1 MSSSFVDDKARL
13 LPKKHLKAGENSRSL
28 ESCRHQQDPQAPSRM
43 VARTPNRPAIL
54 LPRLAIDELVAP
66 RLAEQ
71 ALSTQTTESFH
82 GWLMY
87 YFPRSYSSFFSR
99 VDTNWMDFLRGLQPS
114 VRSHA
119 LMWAVRALVMFQM
132 GTLQG
137 NANAID
143 CARSM
148 YGRGVGCLRSLL
160 QTSYALTEEALAASV
175 LLGGYE
181 ILDGSS
187 EDTWI
192 AHTRGIRQIMSARG
206 AAAHKTGI
214 SRTLLLSF
222 RPFLVAESFVLGEPC
237 FLADPEWIS
246 ITKDLYKEEEQNG
259 ESTLGRIMD
268 YAFNEIT
275 KCPGYYA
282 NTRAILAPQAETNP
296 IALETLLGSISESKE
311 CLQNLKAQ
319 LLNIPGDEKLIST
332 AAPRQSITPYVKS
345 SAQLTCGGIES
356 SLAMLDQL
364 TSVLQSDCD
373 RRSRASTVSPAS
385 ICQKNPWQ
393 VPLAQESKL
402 YNNGPSKTI
411 RDDSAKSPNPSFNV
425 QSIGD
430 RLDKF
435 SLNMGVA
442 SMSGNSPIQ
451 AAALGRF
458 VQPQLLG

>member
-1 MSSSFVDDKARL
+1 MLAR
-13 LPKKHLKAGENSRSL
+13 K
-28 ESCRHQQDPQAPSRM
+28 
-43 VARTPNRPAIL
+43 PNRPAIL

-87 YFPRSYSSFFSR
+87 YFPRSYSSFSNR

-160 QTSYALTEEALAASV
+160 QTPFALTEEALAASV

-192 AHTRGIRQIMSARG
+192 SHTRGIRQIMRARG

-237 FLADPEWIS
+237 FLGDPDWINL
-246 ITKDLYKEEEQNG
+246 TKYVYKEEEQNE
-259 ESTLGRIMD
+259 ESSLGQIMD

-282 NTRAILAPQAETNP
+282 STQTILSSQVETDP
-296 IALETLLGSISESKE
+296 IVLETLLGDISESKE
-311 CLQNLKAQ
+311 SLHNLKAE
-319 LLNIPGDEKLIST
+319 LLNVTGDEKLTST
-332 AAPRQSITPYVKS
+332 AASMQSIPPSYVRS
-345 SAQLTCGGIES
+345 LAQLTCGGIDS

-364 TSVLQSDCD
+364 TSVLLSDRD
-373 RRSRASTVSPAS
+373 RRGRASAVSPAS
-385 ICQKNPWQ
+385 IYQKNPWQ

-402 YNNGPSKTI
+402 YNNGPSKTV
-411 RDDSAKSPNPSFNV
+411 RYESAKSPNPSSNV

-451 AAALGRF
+451 AATLGRF
-458 VQPQLLG
+458 VQPQLPR